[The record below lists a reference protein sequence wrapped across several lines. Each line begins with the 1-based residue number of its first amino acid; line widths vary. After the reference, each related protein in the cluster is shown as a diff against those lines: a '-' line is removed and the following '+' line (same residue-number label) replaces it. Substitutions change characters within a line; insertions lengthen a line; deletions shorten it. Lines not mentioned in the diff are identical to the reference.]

1 MWRLGFFYIQPL
13 SVLRIRNNM
22 GNKDSIFSF
31 HMLGVEMNIINLSPN
46 SLIDFFVWI
55 VVLYA
60 LVRLINFIFKVLE
73 KYLNL

>member
-1 MWRLGFFYIQPL
+1 
-13 SVLRIRNNM
+13 M

>member
-1 MWRLGFFYIQPL
+1 M
-13 SVLRIRNNM
+13 S
-22 GNKDSIFSF
+22 NKDSIFSF

>member
-1 MWRLGFFYIQPL
+1 MWWNYCDNKITLKIEVINQIFNGFTEY
-13 SVLRIRNNM
+13 R
-22 GNKDSIFSF
+22 
-31 HMLGVEMNIINLSPN
+31 VEMNIINLSPN

-60 LVRLINFIFKVLE
+60 LVRLINLIFKVLE

>member
-22 GNKDSIFSF
+22 SNKDSIFSF